1 MAGSQKTLPTGADVD
16 AFIAAVPDQTR
27 RDDARTLCGL
37 LADWTGE
44 PPAMWGSSIVGF
56 GSYHYRYESGHEGD
70 SALASFAPRK
80 QATVVYLAGY
90 FEGEDAALLERLG
103 PVKTGKG
110 CLYIKRLDDVDRDVL
125 RELIDRSVRVRR
137 DADRASRAG

>member
-1 MAGSQKTLPTGADVD
+1 MGGMSDAEAFLATIADE
-16 AFIAAVPDQTR
+16 R
-27 RDDARTLCGL
+27 RRADARALCTLMQ
-37 LADWTGE
+37 DVTGE
-44 PPAMWGSSIVGF
+44 PPAMWESGIVGF

-90 FEGEDAALLERLG
+90 FEGEDAALVERLG

-110 CLYIKRLDDVDRDVL
+110 CLYIKRLGDVDHDAL
-125 RELIDRSVRVRR
+125 RELIERSVRTRR
-137 DADRASRAG
+137 EADRASRAP